1 MKSADP
7 SGQRVDSRAAV
18 VWWRD
23 AVIYHV
29 YLPSFRDSDG
39 DGIGDFAGLFEV
51 LPYLDHV
58 LGVDAI
64 WVSPFFVSPWIDG
77 GYDIADHTAIEPRF
91 GDLSTFDRL
100 LEEGHRRNL
109 KLIID
114 YVPNHTSSHHPWFEE
129 SRSSRESPKREWY
142 IWADARAGEAYPNNW
157 LSEAGGSVWA
167 WDDRTEQFYLHSHLV
182 EQPDLNWRNPELRE
196 AMLGVLRFWLDRGV
210 DGVRIDVAH
219 MLMKDPA
226 LRDNPPYPE
235 GVLNPYDRQHP
246 DFHTQLHLCDR
257 RHPDLHAVLREI
269 RRVLDEYGDRV
280 ALGEL
285 DVMPWAEWAAYYG
298 AGLDELHLPM
308 NFKLIETPWEA
319 ADVAAALKDLED
331 ALPLDAWAVNNL
343 GNHDR
348 SRIAS
353 RYGHANARVA
363 AMLLLSARGT
373 PLLYYGDELGMTDVE
388 IPLERVRDGYA
399 RLEGGPTR
407 DPNRTP
413 MPWSDAPNGGFAR
426 LGAAEPWLPLAPD
439 WRERNVE
446 CELGDQHSMLALYRR
461 LLQLRRAHPALR
473 TGTLHPVACPAPDCL
488 LYERRLGAERLIVAL
503 NFASEPRAP
512 ELPGLPA
519 RLLVSTALDR
529 SGPISAESLVLA
541 PSEGVVLELLEA
553 GGPIET
559 SRHRRRT

>member
-1 MKSADP
+1 MRSADP

-18 VWWRD
+18 VWWRG

-39 DGIGDFAGLFEV
+39 DGIGDFAGLIEA
-51 LPYLDHV
+51 LPYLEHV
-58 LGVDAI
+58 LGADAI

-100 LEEGHRRNL
+100 LEEAHRRNL
-109 KLIID
+109 KVIID
-114 YVPNHTSSHHPWFEE
+114 YVPNHTSSHHLWFEE
-129 SRSSRESPKREWY
+129 SRSSRESPKRDWY
-142 IWADARAGEAYPNNW
+142 VWADARAGEAYPNNW

-167 WDDRTEQFYLHSHLV
+167 WDERTEQFYLHSHLV
-182 EQPDLNWRNPELRE
+182 EQPDLNWRNPELRQ

-210 DGVRIDVAH
+210 DGLRIDVAH

-226 LRDNPPYPE
+226 LRDNPPNPE
-235 GVLNPYDRQHP
+235 GEQNPYDRQHP
-246 DFHTQLHLCDR
+246 DFHTQLHICDR
-257 RHPDLHAVLREI
+257 RHPDLHPVLREI
-269 RRVLDEYGDRV
+269 RGVLDEYGGRV

-285 DVMPWAEWAAYYG
+285 DVMPWAEWVAYYG
-298 AGLDELHLPM
+298 TGLDELHLPM

-319 ADVAAALKDLED
+319 ADVAAALEDLED
-331 ALPLDAWAVNNL
+331 ALPPDAWAVNNL

-353 RYGHANARVA
+353 RYGQANARVA

-388 IPLERVRDGYA
+388 IPPERVRDGYA

-413 MPWSDAPNGGFAR
+413 MPWSDAANGGFAPPS
-426 LGAAEPWLPLAPD
+426 AAEPWLPLAPD
-439 WRERNVE
+439 WPSATLSANSTISTRCSRSTDACCGCAVSTRR
-446 CELGDQHSMLALYRR
+446 CE
-461 LLQLRRAHPALR
+461 
-473 TGTLHPVACPAPDCL
+473 
-488 LYERRLGAERLIVAL
+488 
-503 NFASEPRAP
+503 
-512 ELPGLPA
+512 PA
-519 RLLVSTALDR
+519 RSTR
-529 SGPISAESLVLA
+529 SRARRPTACSTSVAWA
-541 PSEGVVLELLEA
+541 PSG
-553 GGPIET
+553 
-559 SRHRRRT
+559 